1 MLLHDLHFKSIVSMD
16 IGSCNS
22 EMVKRGLPAA
32 RQPNFDPPG
41 RKKAAFIIIVM
52 TDRQWLPA
60 AFRTAICTV
69 LSWVVVGASVRRGPG
84 PVKSHSDSDPNL
96 IRAGPG
102 LVTRTAAG
110 RTARP
115 ARPRRRAGHELRCLK
130 RITGMAA
137 RPGSRHGSS
146 SITESGPP
154 GPSS

>member
-1 MLLHDLHFKSIVSMD
+1 MD

-22 EMVKRGLPAA
+22 EMVKRGLPAAGPYAARVPA

-69 LSWVVVGASVRRGPG
+69 LSWVVVGASVRRGPGPG